1 MVRKIKK
8 AREKELEKPD
18 EFITFFSKI
27 AEYIGKNKK
36 QVLSAGSVILIVI
49 LAVTGFLYYSAKME
63 RKAAAILSQGTDKY
77 EKAMQTKTPQEAYK
91 EVTPDFNSFLEN
103 YSGKKSGHN
112 ARLIYANICYNGG
125 DYDKA
130 ITLLEQ
136 GLEDFETQPF
146 ISSLILNSLGFAYEA
161 KKDLPKAIEYF
172 EKAVSNPEAAMKDEA
187 FFHIGAIYSEMEKP
201 AKSEEAFKKIISDN
215 TDSIFIDVVREK
227 VTG

>member
-27 AEYIGKNKK
+27 AEYIGKNTK
-36 QVLSAGSVILIVI
+36 QVLSTGGVILIVI
-49 LAVTGFLYYSAKME
+49 LSVTGLLYYSAKME
-63 RKAAAILSQGTDKY
+63 KKAAAILSQEVDKY
-77 EKAMQTKTPQEAYK
+77 ETAMQTKNPQEAYK
-91 EVTPDFNSFLEN
+91 EVSPDFNSFLEN

-112 ARLIYANICYNGG
+112 ARLIYANICYSGS

-130 ITLLEQ
+130 ITLFKQ
-136 GLEDFETQPF
+136 GLEDFKAQPF

-161 KKDLPKAIEYF
+161 KNDLPKAIEYF
-172 EKAVSNPEAAMKDEA
+172 EKAASNPDVAMKDEA
-187 FFHIGAIYSEMEKP
+187 FFHIGTIYNEMGKP
-201 AKSEEAFKKIISDN
+201 AKSEDAFKKIISDH

-227 VTG
+227 VSG